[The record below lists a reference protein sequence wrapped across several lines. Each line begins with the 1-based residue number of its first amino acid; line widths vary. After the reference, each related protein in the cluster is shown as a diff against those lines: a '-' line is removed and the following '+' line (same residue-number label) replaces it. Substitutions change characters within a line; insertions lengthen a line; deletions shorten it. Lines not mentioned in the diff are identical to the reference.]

1 VVFFD
6 CTINDRWRIGEIDGG
21 AQPASFGLA
30 AEHTGA
36 GDWFMARALRAAVG
50 WALTASVGTPAIP
63 AAEDWLVKDRLGRA
77 AMLAEV
83 GQLMNQQ
90 CLVGELADN
99 GGQAGQKATLIAK
112 ESWEWTSQAIMD
124 LVGHDALFFD
134 GPSTSPSYRVQE
146 QFRLAPGGAIY
157 GGTTEIIRS
166 IIAEKCLGLPRS
178 RP

>member
-1 VVFFD
+1 
-6 CTINDRWRIGEIDGG
+6 
-21 AQPASFGLA
+21 
-30 AEHTGA
+30 
-36 GDWFMARALRAAVG
+36 
-50 WALTASVGTPAIP
+50 
-63 AAEDWLVKDRLGRA
+63 
-77 AMLAEV
+77 
-83 GQLMNQQ
+83 MNQQ

-134 GPSTSPSYRVQE
+134 EPSTSPSYRVQE

-157 GGTTEIIRS
+157 GGTSEIIRS